1 MLLDDSSV
9 RRRLLANELQ
19 TIEIEEILELLPH
32 RYPFLLVDRV
42 VDYTLNESITA
53 YKNIT
58 FNEPCFTGHFPG
70 KPIFPGVLILEALA
84 QAAGLLG
91 FKTAGNSDD
100 LYLYAGI
107 DKARFKR
114 PVVPGDRLDMQ
125 VMLIKE
131 RRGIWKFHGI
141 ASVEGK
147 EVCEAEFMCAM
158 RKM

>member
-1 MLLDDSSV
+1 M
-9 RRRLLANELQ
+9 ANDLK
-19 TIEIEEILELLPH
+19 TLEIEDILELLPH

-42 VDYTLNESITA
+42 TDYVLNESIDA

-84 QAAGLLG
+84 QVAGVLG
-91 FKTAGNSDD
+91 FKTAGNNDD

-107 DKARFKR
+107 DKARFKH

-125 VMLIKE
+125 VKLIKE

-141 ASVEGK
+141 ASVAGK
-147 EVCEAEFMCAM
+147 NVCEAEFMCAM
-158 RKM
+158 RKL

>member
-1 MLLDDSSV
+1 
-9 RRRLLANELQ
+9 LANEIN
-19 TIEIEEILELLPH
+19 TIEIEEILSLLPH
-32 RYPFLLVDRV
+32 RYPFLLVDRIT
-42 VDYTLNESITA
+42 DYTLNKSISA

-84 QAAGLLG
+84 QAAGVLG
-91 FKTAGNSDD
+91 FKTAGNSDE

-114 PVVPGDRLDMQ
+114 PVVPGYRMDMQ
-125 VMLIKE
+125 VDLIKE
-131 RRGIWKFHGI
+131 RRGIWVFHGV
-141 ASVEGK
+141 ASVDGK
-147 EVCEAEFMCAM
+147 DVCEAQFMCAM

>member
-1 MLLDDSSV
+1 LVKNTNQL
-9 RRRLLANELQ
+9 
-19 TIEIEEILELLPH
+19 EIEDILDLLPH
-32 RYPFLLVDRV
+32 RYPFLLLDRV
-42 VDYTLNESITA
+42 TDYKLGESISA

-84 QAAGLLG
+84 QAAGVLG

-107 DKARFKR
+107 DKARFKL
-114 PVVPGDRLDMQ
+114 PVVPGDRLDM
-125 VMLIKE
+125 VITLIKE
-131 RRGIWKFHGI
+131 RRGIWKFHGV

-147 EVCEAEFMCAM
+147 DVCVAEFMCAM
-158 RKM
+158 RKL

>member
-1 MLLDDSSV
+1 M
-9 RRRLLANELQ
+9 ANKLNP
-19 TIEIEEILELLPH
+19 IEIEEILTLLPH

-42 VDYTLNESITA
+42 SDCVLGESIHA

-84 QAAGLLG
+84 QAAGILG

-107 DKARFKR
+107 DNARFRR
-114 PVVPGDRLDMQ
+114 PVVPGDRLDFA
-125 VMLIKE
+125 VNLIKE
-131 RRGIWKFHGI
+131 RRGIYKFHGI
-141 ASVEGK
+141 ASVDGQ
-147 EVCEAEFMCAM
+147 EVCNAEFMCAM

>member
-1 MLLDDSSV
+1 M
-9 RRRLLANELQ
+9 ANELQ
-19 TIEIEEILELLPH
+19 TIEIEEILSLLPH

-42 VDYTLNESITA
+42 TDYKLNDSISA

-84 QAAGLLG
+84 QAAGILG

-114 PVVPGDRLDMQ
+114 PVVPGDRMDMD
-125 VMLIKE
+125 VKLKKE
-131 RRGIWKFHGI
+131 RRGIWMFHGI
-141 ASVEGK
+141 ASVNGN
-147 EVCEAEFMCAM
+147 VACEAEFMCAM

>member
-1 MLLDDSSV
+1 MVKNTNQL
-9 RRRLLANELQ
+9 
-19 TIEIEEILELLPH
+19 EIEDILDLLPH
-32 RYPFLLVDRV
+32 RYPFLLLDRV
-42 VDYTLNESITA
+42 TDYKLGESISA

-84 QAAGLLG
+84 QAAGVLG

-107 DKARFKR
+107 DKARFKL
-114 PVVPGDRLDMQ
+114 PVVPGDRLDM
-125 VMLIKE
+125 VITLIKE
-131 RRGIWKFHGI
+131 RRGIWKFHGV

-147 EVCEAEFMCAM
+147 DVCVAEFMCAM
-158 RKM
+158 RKL

>member
-1 MLLDDSSV
+1 M
-9 RRRLLANELQ
+9 ANELQ
-19 TIEIEEILELLPH
+19 TIEIEEILSLLPH

-42 VDYTLNESITA
+42 TNYTLNESISA

-84 QAAGLLG
+84 QAAGILG
-91 FKTAGNSDD
+91 FKTSGNSDD

-114 PVVPGDRLDMQ
+114 PVVPGDRMDMD
-125 VMLIKE
+125 VILKKE
-131 RRGIWKFHGI
+131 RRGIWMFHGV
-141 ASVEGK
+141 ASVAGK
-147 EVCEAEFMCAM
+147 SVCEADFMCAM

>member
-1 MLLDDSSV
+1 
-9 RRRLLANELQ
+9 LANELQ
-19 TIEIEEILELLPH
+19 SIEIEEILSLLPH

-42 VDYTLNESITA
+42 TDYKLNESISA

-84 QAAGLLG
+84 QAAGILG

-114 PVVPGDRLDMQ
+114 PVVPGDRMDMD
-125 VMLIKE
+125 VK
-131 RRGIWKFHGI
+131 RKKR
-141 ASVEGK
+141 
-147 EVCEAEFMCAM
+147 M
-158 RKM
+158 RS

>member
-1 MLLDDSSV
+1 MAEQLNQV
-9 RRRLLANELQ
+9 Q
-19 TIEIEEILELLPH
+19 IEEILDLLPH

-42 VDYTLNESITA
+42 TEMHLGKSVEA

-84 QAAGLLG
+84 QAAGVLG
-91 FKTAGNSDD
+91 FKTVGNSDD

-114 PVVPGDRLDMQ
+114 PVVPGDRLDFS
-125 VMLIKE
+125 VTLLKE
-131 RRGIWKFHGI
+131 KRGIWKFHGV
-141 ASVEGK
+141 ASVDGQEA
-147 EVCEAEFMCAM
+147 CSAEFMCAM